1 MISLFRITATIGGLF
16 HKGVVTLAIMLIL
29 TPSPPPTSGHHDNW
43 QLDQC
48 GFGSNE
54 RRVRGKGRETAM
66 EKGKL
71 TELRLWIE
79 KTLGK
84 KEEGNTEK
92 RETEVAGREK

>member
-1 MISLFRITATIGGLF
+1 
-16 HKGVVTLAIMLIL
+16 
-29 TPSPPPTSGHHDNW
+29 
-43 QLDQC
+43 
-48 GFGSNE
+48 
-54 RRVRGKGRETAM
+54 M